1 MFERASQ
8 VNARFAAGTSQPRE
22 IVTALEE
29 LGLTTSQIT
38 VLERTAPAPGL
49 AATARPSIM
58 TRLRG
63 LRAGQ
68 HVEAP
73 RQASAPDLQI
83 IVHMGQDDTL
93 AEPVQE
99 VFRRF
104 GAAGIEH
111 FSPTH
116 TPHRAFGPTEAGAG
130 GHAPE

>member
-8 VNARFAAGTSQPRE
+8 VNARFAAGSCQPRE
-22 IVTALEE
+22 VVAALEE

-38 VLERTAPAPGL
+38 VLERAAPAPGL
-49 AATARPSIM
+49 AVTARPSIM
-58 TRLRG
+58 ARLRG

-68 HVEAP
+68 QGETP
-73 RQASAPDLQI
+73 RQTPAPDLQI

-93 AEPVQE
+93 AGPVQE

-104 GAAGIEH
+104 GAAGVEH

-116 TPHRAFGPTEAGAG
+116 SPHRAFGPAEAGG
-130 GHAPE
+130 EGRAPE